1 MKRLKIFIL
10 IFIVSLSM
18 PLAYFVY
25 RAHQSLN
32 QEELAAFQ
40 YFADAV
46 LHEMEQELA
55 DLVRS
60 EEARDVKAYAAFSN
74 LSEIPK
80 ENYILGYF
88 QNNPDGSFQTPLKNE
103 RAALQ
108 DDNDKPGKETA
119 QIDEIVKKLAEAN
132 TLFNTRRSE
141 PETDIKGHTKST
153 SPPKDDD
160 YAFADRY
167 LDVSRLKSK
176 ETYLGREEK
185 QVQNITAGQAR
196 QFAQQE
202 RLIAVKQ
209 DDGNIRKQDGIA
221 AGEVSETIHQALP
234 VDNEIAARSESEDM
248 SNRFYDRDSGAGSGW
263 GLDADIFQVEVDP
276 MQSVVLND
284 EKMVLFRR
292 IMINNQVYHQ
302 GLVILI
308 REFMH
313 HLADVHFSNQP
324 MSRFAG
330 LNLSIVSQGKAKTI
344 VRTGAV
350 IQKATF
356 FINRTFGRPF
366 SSIGATL
373 ACDKIP
379 GSPGRKILNIMM
391 IIMAIVI
398 TTGLFA
404 IYKSA
409 QAIVDMSERRS
420 RFVSSVTHELKTPL
434 TNIRMYIEML
444 EQGIASDPGREHDYF
459 RVLGA
464 ESNRLSRLVNN
475 ILEFSRLEKNKRQ
488 MDLSEGTFDEVIE
501 GAQRIMGEK
510 LKQEGF
516 FFTVEKTGSG
526 SFLYDREAMVQ
537 VLINLIEN
545 SIKFG
550 RNEPEKKIT
559 LSLLPEGQWMKI
571 RLSDTGPGIPR
582 HALKKV
588 FEAFF
593 RVDGDLT
600 RKTGGTGIGL
610 SLVSKFVRAMGGH
623 VKAENNDGP
632 GCTVTIVLPVVQK
645 D

>member
-10 IFIVSLSM
+10 IFFVSLSI

-32 QEELAAFQ
+32 QEELAALQ

-46 LHEMEQELA
+46 LHEMEQELV

-60 EEARDVKAYAAFSN
+60 EEARDVKAYATFSN
-74 LSEIPK
+74 LSKIPK

-103 RAALQ
+103 RAAFR
-108 DDNDKPGKETA
+108 DDKDKPVKETA

-132 TLFNTRRSE
+132 ALFNTRRSE
-141 PETDIKGHTKST
+141 PETEIEGQADRAN
-153 SPPKDDD
+153 PPKDDD

-202 RLIAVKQ
+202 RLTAVKQ
-209 DDGNIRKQDGIA
+209 DDGNIRNQDGIA
-221 AGEVSETIHQALP
+221 AGEVSETIHQGLP
-234 VDNEIAARSESEDM
+234 VDNEMAARTESEDM
-248 SNRFYDRDSGAGSGW
+248 SNRFYERDSGTGSGW
-263 GLDADIFQVEVDP
+263 GLDADMFQVEVDP

-308 REFMH
+308 KEFMR
-313 HLADVHFSNQP
+313 HLADVHFLNQP

-330 LNLSIVSQGKAKTI
+330 FNLSIVSQGKSKII
-344 VRTGAV
+344 VQTGAV

-356 FINRTFGRPF
+356 SINRTFGRPF

-379 GSPGRKILNIMM
+379 RSPGRKILNIMM
-391 IIMAIVI
+391 IIMALVI
-398 TTGLFA
+398 ITGLFA

-409 QAIVDMSERRS
+409 QTIVDMSDRRS
-420 RFVSSVTHELKTPL
+420 QFVSSVTHELKTPL

-444 EQGIASDPGREHDYF
+444 EQGIAADPDREQDYF
-459 RVLGA
+459 RILGT
-464 ESNRLSRLVNN
+464 ESSRLSRLVNN
-475 ILEFSRLEKNKRQ
+475 ILEFSRLERNRRR
-488 MDLSEGTFDEVIE
+488 MDLSEGTFDDVIE
-501 GAQRIMGEK
+501 EIRRIMGEK

-516 FFTVEKTGSG
+516 DFTVERAGDN
-526 SFLYDREAMVQ
+526 SFLYDRDVMIQ

-545 SIKFG
+545 SMKFG
-550 RNEPEKKIT
+550 REEGLKEIT
-559 LSLLPEGQWMKI
+559 LSVVSEGKWMKI
-571 RLSDTGPGIPR
+571 SLADTGPGILR
-582 HALKKV
+582 HALKKI
-588 FEAFF
+588 FGEFYRA
-593 RVDGDLT
+593 DSELT
-600 RKTGGTGIGL
+600 QKTGGTGIGL
-610 SLVSKFVRAMGGH
+610 ALVNKFIKAMGGNVH
-623 VKAENNDGP
+623 AKNNDGP
-632 GCTVTIVLPVVQK
+632 GCTIIILLPMAK
-645 D
+645 ST